1 MKKLKLSLSVIF
13 LLFAIA
19 ATAQWNFNGNHI
31 YNTNSGNV
39 GIGIDTPNVPLDV
52 LLETTGTGIRIS
64 SELEVGSARMYLTTT
79 GSGGFYA
86 MDETDVLNLMLRS
99 KGSSFFKGGNI
110 GIGTSTPTYLL
121 DVAKNTTA
129 PTIAVRN
136 LGGAGGAGI
145 RIFDQASSSD
155 WHLKTTSTGTFRL
168 RDQQNGQNV
177 IEIENNSQTNSLYIQ
192 QSGNIG
198 MGTSSP
204 SSLLEVAKSTIG
216 PLIVI
221 HNLGGLGGAGF
232 SMIDDLNNGSWKF
245 KSAAAGGFKIR
256 DHASSMDVFV
266 IEKNAM
272 ANAIYV
278 QAGGNIGIG
287 TSTPGS
293 KLAVNGKIDC
303 KEVEIYITGWSD
315 FVFDEGYQLKPLN
328 DLENYIKEN
337 KHLPGV
343 PTEKEAIE
351 NGISVGKMNAV
362 LLEKI
367 EELTLY
373 VIDLKK
379 ENDKMKKEINDL
391 KDK

>member
-1 MKKLKLSLSVIF
+1 M
-13 LLFAIA
+13 
-19 ATAQWNFNGNHI
+19 G
-31 YNTNSGNV
+31 
-39 GIGIDTPNVPLDV
+39 
-52 LLETTGTGIRIS
+52 E
-64 SELEVGSARMYLTTT
+64 
-79 GSGGFYA
+79 
-86 MDETDVLNLMLRS
+86 
-99 KGSSFFKGGNI
+99 
-110 GIGTSTPTYLL
+110 
-121 DVAKNTTA
+121 
-129 PTIAVRN
+129 PTITIRN
-136 LGGAGGAGI
+136 YGGGGGATYRMI
-145 RIFDQASSSD
+145 SD
-155 WHLKTTSTGTFRL
+155 ISNA
-168 RDQQNGQNV
+168 D
-177 IEIENNSQTNSLYIQ
+177 
-192 QSGNIG
+192 
-198 MGTSSP
+198 
-204 SSLLEVAKSTIG
+204 
-216 PLIVI
+216 
-221 HNLGGLGGAGF
+221 
-232 SMIDDLNNGSWKF
+232 WKF
-245 KSAAAGGFKIR
+245 KAMNDGGFKIR